1 MDTDIWYTWKFLTD
15 NSREF
20 ANLKFIDMTK
30 SMNITVKKVAEAESA
45 FRNGLVERQA
55 EMTDE
60 AFENHSISTW
70 I

>member
-1 MDTDIWYTWKFLTD
+1 MTD

-20 ANLKFIDMTK
+20 ANLKFIDMAK
-30 SMNITVKKVAEAESA
+30 SMNITVKKVTPAESA

-60 AFENHSISTW
+60 VLENHSISTW